1 MTPAVPQPVGL
12 EPTAVHAG
20 GESAPLE
27 PPQPA
32 PPPAWSLASRLAF
45 RFACAY
51 VCLYG
56 FSLLMESLP
65 SGDLVSRFL
74 NDQVWHVVVPW
85 LGKHVLRLGADITT
99 FQNGSGDTTYNY
111 VQLLLYLTLAGAVTA
126 AWSVWD
132 WRRPQYVKAH
142 DVLRTLVRYVLA
154 AAMLSYGM
162 AKVIKLQFPA
172 PSPGRLME
180 PLGELSP
187 MGLLWTFMGYSTGY
201 NLFTGS
207 AEVLGGLL
215 LFSRRTTTLGA
226 LVVVGVMSNVVAL
239 NFFYD
244 VPVKIYSSHLLLFA
258 VLLLLPDLRR
268 LADVLVLNR
277 ATRAVALAPPFV
289 FSARETWGLRGLKLL
304 VVGWLVWT
312 NVGEALDFRTQY
324 GEAAPKPPLYGL
336 YEVESVPSEG
346 QAPALMLRE
355 GPLPWRYVAVVL
367 RNRVWVRTVGD
378 AMLRFTAE
386 MDPQAQSLVLR
397 DGSGPTA
404 TSLSFHYT
412 VMDAEHLLMV
422 GTVRDTPIAVRLRKV
437 DESRF
442 LLVSRG
448 FNWIQETPFNR

>member
-1 MTPAVPQPVGL
+1 MTPVVPQPVGI
-12 EPTAVHAG
+12 EPHAVHAG
-20 GESAPLE
+20 GESSPLE
-27 PPQPA
+27 PPKPA
-32 PPPAWSLASRLAF
+32 PAWSLARRIAF

-51 VCLYG
+51 LCLYG
-56 FSLLMESLP
+56 FSFLMESLP
-65 SGDLVSRFL
+65 SGALVSGFL
-74 NDQVWHVVVPW
+74 NEQVWHVAVPW
-85 LGKHVLRLGADITT
+85 VGKHVLHLGADITT

-111 VQLLLYLTLAGAVTA
+111 VQLLLYLALAGVVTA

-172 PSPGRLME
+172 PNPGRLME

-215 LFSRRTTTLGA
+215 LFTRRTTTLGA

-244 VPVKIYSSHLLLFA
+244 VPVKLYSSHLLLLA
-258 VLLLLPDLRR
+258 VFLLLPDLRR

-277 ATRAVALAPPFV
+277 ATHPVGLDLPFTL
-289 FSARETWGLRGLKLL
+289 SWRETWGLRGLKLL
-304 VVGWLVWT
+304 VVGWMVWN
-312 NVGEALDFRTQY
+312 NVGESLEFRTKF

-336 YEVESVPSEG
+336 YEVESVPHEG
-346 QAPALMLRE
+346 QAPALLPRE
-355 GPLPWRYVAVVL
+355 SPLPWRYVAVIL

-378 AMLRFTAE
+378 TMSRFTAE
-386 MDPQAQSLVLR
+386 IDPQAQSLVLR
-397 DGSGPTA
+397 EGSGPAA

-412 VMDAEHLLMV
+412 ALDAEHLLLE
-422 GTVRDTPIAVRLRKV
+422 GTLRDTPVSFRLRKL
-437 DESRF
+437 DETR
-442 LLVSRG
+442 LPLVSRG